1 MNNYILNASNKV
13 VGLEQGIVFICPAF
27 FDYKALIENDLAM
40 RYKKLLSF
48 SDRPICSSLVKALIK
63 FNIVGSARFFS
74 KRYSKHILD
83 SIREQLE
90 SVSEVIIIK
99 GTCIHPDFID
109 AIKKI
114 NPNLRVICYS
124 WDSISNIKTF
134 PLLSVKADAT
144 YSFDIADCQ
153 KYGYSYLPLFYSDKK
168 SHNHS
173 VTKKYKYSFIGSYHG
188 DRVAV
193 LQRIFFHEHDVSVYV
208 KIFFQSKLQF
218 AFYYLLDPALR
229 TAPKEWLTFKSLA
242 RAKITDVAEQ
252 SEYVIDI
259 HNANQTGLTMR
270 TWETLGDGHQL
281 VTTNAAVL
289 CHADMREVVVIDR
302 NTGKRWSGPQC
313 ARYLDAMSNSA
324 QSVDAL
330 SISTWLNNLLA
341 RREN

>member
-1 MNNYILNASNKV
+1 MNRYLLDASNNV
-13 VGLEQGIVFICPAF
+13 VSLEQGIVFICPEF
-27 FDYKALIENDLAM
+27 FDYKVLIENDLAM
-40 RYKKLLSF
+40 RYKKVLSF
-48 SDRPICSSLVKALIK
+48 SDRPICSSLFKALIK
-63 FNIVGSARFFS
+63 FNIIGAARFFS
-74 KRYSKHILD
+74 KRYSRHILD

-114 NPNLRVICYS
+114 NPCLRVICYS

-134 PLLSVKADAT
+134 PLLAVKADAAYT
-144 YSFDIADCQ
+144 FDIADCK
-153 KYGYSYLPLFYSDKK
+153 KYGYGYLPLFYSDKR
-168 SHNHS
+168 SHSHA
-173 VTKKYKYSFIGSYHG
+173 VAKKYKYSFIGSYHC

-193 LQRIFFHEHDVSVYV
+193 LQRIFSHEHDASLYV

-229 TAPKEWLTFKSLA
+229 TAPKEWLTFKPLA
-242 RAKITDVAEQ
+242 RTTVTDVAEH

-289 CHADMREVVVIDR
+289 YHADMREVVVIDR
-302 NTGKRWSGPQC
+302 NTGKRWSASQC
-313 ARYLDAMSNSA
+313 ARYLNAMSNSA
-324 QSVDAL
+324 LSVDAL
-330 SISTWLNNLLA
+330 SISTWLDNLLA
-341 RREN
+341 RSEN